1 MKLYSLKAQR
11 LNLLKFVFNIIVFGD
26 NKGAVLE
33 CTVLSDGEHIKV
45 QIFGF
50 KRFVPSNELKETGA
64 LGKEGLE
71 KLYNKLEKLN
81 KKYVDKTKIVSDM
94 PMKNIFQKKR
104 VYEIMDKYNLDCV
117 GCSAGINGISIRNDG
132 TVTPCT
138 LLYISCG
145 NILNESLEEIL
156 NNDIMQKIKKRELSG
171 KCGGCKYK
179 MICGGCRACAYQLS
193 GNPLA
198 EDPECFI

>member
-1 MKLYSLKAQR
+1 MHISS
-11 LNLLKFVFNIIVFGD
+11 VVSSINI
-26 NKGAVLE
+26 
-33 CTVLSDGEHIKV
+33 DGMEELVHQIIDVEQIKV

-50 KRFVPSNELKETGA
+50 KRFVPNNELKESGA
-64 LGKEGLE
+64 LGKDGLKE
-71 KLYNKLEKLN
+71 LYDKLEKLN
-81 KKYVDKTKIVSDM
+81 KKYIDKTNIVSDM
-94 PMKNIFQKKR
+94 PMKNIFQEKR
-104 VYEIMDKYNLDCV
+104 VYEIMDKYNLNCV

-145 NILNESLEEIL
+145 NIFKKSLEDIL
-156 NNDIMQKIKKRELSG
+156 NNDIMKKIKNREVEG
-171 KCGGCKYK
+171 KCGDCKHK

-193 GNPLA
+193 GNPLG

>member
-1 MKLYSLKAQR
+1 M
-11 LNLLKFVFNIIVFGD
+11 I
-26 NKGAVLE
+26 
-33 CTVLSDGEHIKV
+33 
-45 QIFGF
+45 
-50 KRFVPSNELKETGA
+50 
-64 LGKEGLE
+64 
-71 KLYNKLEKLN
+71 NKLEKLN